1 MSKPMLEHL
10 FTPITIRH
18 LTLKNRIFSTGHD
31 TTMPTDG
38 TINERLLA
46 YQQARVDGGVGLIV
60 LQVSGV
66 HESAR
71 YTTHLLMAT
80 EPECVEGYRKMAE
93 LCHAQDCKVFAQI
106 FHPGREIME
115 AGEGLLAVAYS
126 ASAVPNE
133 RFHVMPK
140 PLNQRMIDEITAGYV
155 QAARYMHEAGIDG
168 VEFVASHA
176 YLPAQFMNSKV
187 NLREDQYGGSL
198 ENRLRFSVDILKAIR
213 AATSDDFVIGMR
225 ISADEK
231 DSDGLDADEVLR
243 ITQALEPYLDYVNL
257 TLGTSASLGGAVHI
271 APPMAYKAGYVA
283 EQTKIFKDHLSI
295 PVLIAGRINQ
305 PQDAEMIIKNGQA
318 DMCGMTRA
326 LICDPKMPAKALVNQ
341 FDDIRAC
348 IACNQACIGHFHKGQ
363 PISCIQHPETGRE
376 LWYGRL
382 NNATSVKKV
391 MVVGGGPAGMKAA
404 LVAAERGHIVDLYEQ
419 SKQLGGQ
426 ALLAQ
431 NLARRSEF
439 GGLVT
444 NLLQALSKQPNI
456 TVHLNTEV
464 DMALIQAQQPDV
476 VMLATGALPYVR
488 EVEADGS
495 IERINAWQYLQGTQ
509 PQGKSVLITDWRCDW
524 VAPGIAEL
532 LVKQGFDVTVAINGL
547 CLGETLPLYVRDDLS
562 AQAHRLGMKLL
573 NNTRLYGYDSGTVYL
588 QHNTSFE
595 AIELEGIDSIISCD
609 GHVAHDPL
617 GDALEQMGI
626 ELYRLGDC
634 NTPRTAEEAIFE
646 GLKYAAVI

>member
-1 MSKPMLEHL
+1 MAQAALEHL
-10 FTPITIRH
+10 FSPIKIRN
-18 LTLKNRIFSTGHD
+18 LTVKNRIMSTGHD
-31 TTMPTDG
+31 TTMPTEG
-38 TINERLLA
+38 IINERLLA
-46 YQQARVDGGVGLIV
+46 YQRARAEGGAGLIV

-80 EPECVEGYRKMAE
+80 EPNCVDGYRKMADM
-93 LCHAQDCKVFAQI
+93 CHEHGTTIFAQI

-140 PLNQRMIDEITAGYV
+140 PLNQRMIDEISAGYV

-168 VEFVASHA
+168 VEFVASHG
-176 YLPAQFMNSKV
+176 YLPAQFMSTQV

-225 ISADEK
+225 ISADEL
-231 DSDGLDADEVLR
+231 DGGGLDADEVLA
-243 ITQALEPYLDYVNL
+243 ICQALEPHLDYVNL

-271 APPMAYKAGYVA
+271 APPMAFRAGYIA
-283 EQTKIFKDHLSI
+283 EQTKVFKDTLNI

-305 PQDAEMIIKNGQA
+305 PQDADLIIKNGQA

-326 LICDPKMPAKALVNQ
+326 LICDPKMPNKAQNNQ
-341 FDDIRAC
+341 LDDIRAC

-363 PISCIQHPETGRE
+363 PISCIQHPQTGRE
-376 LWYGRL
+376 QQYGNL
-382 NNATSVKKV
+382 QAAAAPKKV
-391 MVVGGGPAGMKAA
+391 MVIGGGPAGMNAA
-404 LVAAERGHIVDLYEQ
+404 LIAAQRGHRVSLYE
-419 SKQLGGQ
+419 SGKQLGGQ

-431 NLARRSEF
+431 NLSRRAEF

-444 NLLQALSKQPNI
+444 NLLQAMSKQDI
-456 TVHLNTEV
+456 SIQLNTRV
-464 DMALIQAQQPDV
+464 DLEMVQAEAADV
-476 VMLATGALPYVR
+476 VVLATGATPYAQPI
-488 EVEADGS
+488 EADDS
-495 IERINAWQYLQGTQ
+495 ILKLNAWQYLQGTT

-532 LVKQGFDVTVAINGL
+532 LVKQGFDVSIAINGL
-547 CLGETLPLYVRDDLS
+547 CLGETLPLYVRDELTAT
-562 AQAHRLGMKLL
+562 AQRLGIKLL
-573 NNTRLYGYDSGTVYL
+573 PNARLYGYDNGTVYL
-588 QHNTSFE
+588 QHNTSAE
-595 AIELEGIDSIISCD
+595 ALELEGIDTIIACD
-609 GHVAHDPL
+609 GQIALDEL
-617 GDALEQMGI
+617 GDAI
-626 ELYRLGDC
+626 EDLGMTLHRIGDC
-634 NTPRTAEEAIFE
+634 NTPRTAEEAMYE
-646 GLKYAAVI
+646 GLKVAAMI